1 MKKLLLLTFL
11 LVSALLHQAM
21 AQSRTVTGKVTDAS
35 TNQPLPGVT
44 VLVKGTTVGTATSGD
59 GTYTINVPEGRNVLQ
74 FSFIGYE
81 PMERAIG
88 NASSINVTLS
98 TDTKQLQEV
107 VVTALGI
114 EREKKAL
121 GYALQEVSGEA
132 ANQTRE
138 TNVVNALSGKVA
150 GVQIVNSSGAVG
162 SSARITL
169 RGNNSLTGD
178 NQPLFVVDGIP
189 ISNATN
195 TNAGY
200 GGVDYG
206 NAASDI
212 NPNDIESISVLKGA
226 NAAALYGSRAANGVI
241 LITTKSGKGTRGLG
255 LTIDH
260 STTFDTPL
268 RLPDYQNEYGQG
280 LNGRFEYVD
289 GAGGGVMDGVDESW
303 GPRLDGSIKN
313 QFFGEGPWV
322 ASPDNVKD
330 FFETGVTHNTN
341 VGITAGTDKAN
352 VRLSLGNIDQTGIIP
367 NTDLRRHSVGLN
379 AGMQL
384 SDQLSAN
391 ASVNYIQNIS
401 DNRPANGYSGDNI
414 MQQFVWFGRQVDIS
428 RLKDYKKEDGT
439 QYNWNY
445 NYHNNPYWIVN
456 ENLNSNQRDRII
468 GNVSL
473 KYNFTDW
480 LNLMVRGGSDFFTD
494 DRKRVWAM
502 HTLDYPQGRFYEQ
515 SIYRNETN
523 FDFLLSADKDI
534 TSDITLSGSFGGNNR
549 KNTYRMNDVLV
560 RALAVPGIYNVS
572 NAVGNP
578 SPSNYRSERVVN
590 SLYGTG
596 TFGFRDYFFVDVTA
610 RNDWSSTLPAANNSF
625 FYPSVSTSLV
635 FTDAFNLNSNVL
647 SYGKIRASWAQVGND
662 TDPYRTIG
670 TFSANDP
677 WDGRPNLTYTNTLAN
692 ANLKPEQTTSF
703 EVGTDLRFL
712 QDRAF
717 VDFTY
722 YSKSTTDQIVNVTRS
737 GASGFAYQTVNIG
750 EITNKG
756 IELQLGGS
764 PVQTAGGF
772 NWDVLVNFSSYRNE
786 VVSLT
791 EGLDSYQLGLYWG
804 VGLEARPG
812 ESFGSLIGSTYLRDD
827 QGRIMVNAAG
837 RPRVGPTDVLGD
849 IIPDWIGGVRNSF
862 SYKGFNFN
870 FLLDARKG
878 GDVFSVTHMFGQ
890 YAGVLEES
898 LEGREEG
905 LLIEGIDP
913 DGNPNTVR
921 TPAQQYWQGL
931 YGLHEAHVF
940 DGSFVKLREV
950 VLGYDLPQS
959 LVSRVKL
966 RGASINLIG
975 RNLWLIHSNIPH
987 VDPETAFGA
996 DIASQGF
1003 EFGALPSTKSWG
1015 VNLRL
1020 TL

>member
-1 MKKLLLLTFL
+1 MSTLLQ
-11 LVSALLHQAM
+11 QAM
-21 AQSRTVTGKVTDAS
+21 AQVRAITGKVTDAT

-44 VLVKGTTVGTATSGD
+44 VLVKGTTVGTATSAD
-59 GTYTINVPEGRNVLQ
+59 GAYSINVPQGSNTLVFRFV
-74 FSFIGYE
+74 GYGTV
-81 PMERAIG
+81 ERAIG
-88 NASSINVTLS
+88 AASTIDVAMGVDS
-98 TDTKQLQEV
+98 KQLGEV

-121 GYALQEVSGEA
+121 GYALQEVSGETV
-132 ANQTRE
+132 NQARE

-162 SSARITL
+162 SSSRITL

-178 NQPLFVVDGIP
+178 NQPLFVVDGVP
-189 ISNATN
+189 ISNSTN
-195 TNAGY
+195 TNRGY

-226 NAAALYGSRAANGVI
+226 NAAALYGARAANGVI
-241 LITTKSGKGTRGLG
+241 LITTKSGRGTQGLG
-255 LTIDH
+255 VSLDH
-260 STTFDTPL
+260 TTSFDTPL
-268 RLPDYQNEYGQG
+268 RLPDYQDEYGQG
-280 LNGRFEYVD
+280 LNGLFEYVD

-303 GPRLDGSIKN
+303 GPRFDGSTKR
-313 QFFGEGPWV
+313 QFFGDGPWV
-322 ASPDNVKD
+322 ASPNNVKD
-330 FFETGVTHNTN
+330 FFQTGVTHNTN
-341 VGITAGTDKAN
+341 VGITAATDKAN
-352 VRLSLGNIDQTGIIP
+352 IRLSLGNIDQTGIIP
-367 NTDLRRHSVGLN
+367 NTDLRRYSVGLN
-379 AGMQL
+379 AGMKL
-384 SDQLSAN
+384 SDKLSAN
-391 ASVNYIQNIS
+391 ASVNYIQNVS

-414 MQQFVWFGRQVDIS
+414 MQQFVWFGRQVDIDKL
-428 RLKDYKKEDGT
+428 RNYKNEDGS
-439 QYNWNY
+439 QFNWNY
-445 NYHNNPYWIVN
+445 NYHNNPYWIVY
-456 ENLNSNQRDRII
+456 ENLNSNQRDRVI
-468 GNVSL
+468 GNASV
-473 KYNFTDW
+473 KYDFTNW

-494 DRKRVWAM
+494 DRKRVWAKG
-502 HTLDYPQGRFYEQ
+502 TLDFPDGRFYEQ
-515 SIYRNETN
+515 AIYQNETN
-523 FDFLLSADKDI
+523 LDFLLSANKDI
-534 TSDITLSGSFGGNNR
+534 TSDITLSGSFGGNKR
-549 KNTYRMNDVLV
+549 RNTYRMNDVLV
-560 RALAVPGIYNVS
+560 RALAVPGIYNIS

-578 SPSNYRSERVVN
+578 SPSNFRSQRVVN

-635 FTDAFNLNSNVL
+635 FTDAFNLNSGVL
-647 SYGKIRASWAQVGND
+647 SYGKVRASWAQVGND
-662 TDPYRTIG
+662 TDPYRVAG
-670 TFSANDP
+670 TFAANDP

-692 ANLKPEQTTSF
+692 ANLKPELTTSF
-703 EVGTDLRFL
+703 EVGTDLRFF

-717 VDFTY
+717 IDLTY
-722 YSKSTTDQIVNVTRS
+722 FSKSTTDQIVPVTRS
-737 GASGFAYQTVNIG
+737 GSSGFTHQIVNIG

-756 IELQLGGS
+756 IELQLGGT
-764 PVQTAGGF
+764 PVRTEGGF
-772 NWDVLVNFSSYRNE
+772 SWDVLVNFSRIRNE

-791 EGLDSYQLGLYWG
+791 EGLNAYQLGLYWG

-812 ESFGSLIGSTYLRDD
+812 EKYGALVGSTYLRDD
-827 QGRIMVNAAG
+827 QGRKLIDATG
-837 RPRVGPTDVLGD
+837 RPRRGPNEVLGS
-849 IIPDWIGGVRNSF
+849 IMPDWTGGVRNSF
-862 SYKGFNFN
+862 AYKGFNFN
-870 FLLDARKG
+870 FLIDTRKG
-878 GDVFSVTHMFGQ
+878 GDIFSVTHMFGL
-890 YAGVLEES
+890 YAGVTEET

-905 LLIEGIDP
+905 LLIEGIGP

-921 TPAQQYWQGL
+921 VSAQRYNQGL

-950 VLGYDLPQS
+950 VFGYDLPQS
-959 LVSRVKL
+959 ITSKVKL
-966 RGASINLIG
+966 RGASINVVG